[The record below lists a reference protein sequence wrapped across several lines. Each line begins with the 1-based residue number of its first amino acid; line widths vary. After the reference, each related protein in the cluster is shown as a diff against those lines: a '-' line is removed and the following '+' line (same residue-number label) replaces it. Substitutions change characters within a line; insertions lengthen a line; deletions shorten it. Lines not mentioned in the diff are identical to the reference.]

1 MNFLLDQGLNEE
13 KKRLKDSVSRQ
24 RDMPSALSIVN
35 GRGWSK
41 RLQVHSIAVAFS
53 RSKMVWCRKQ
63 QFQAKNNLDGFCAML
78 CLVSWH
84 YSEMINTESQRWSI
98 QRSSRWGTN
107 QNGYSLGWGLVLAYL
122 GPTWWILGGSFGT
135 TCSTVITLAP
145 LGGLLVT
152 KVISHYLLAECD
164 SAYICRS

>member
-1 MNFLLDQGLNEE
+1 
-13 KKRLKDSVSRQ
+13 
-24 RDMPSALSIVN
+24 
-35 GRGWSK
+35 
-41 RLQVHSIAVAFS
+41 
-53 RSKMVWCRKQ
+53 
-63 QFQAKNNLDGFCAML
+63 ML
-78 CLVSWH
+78 CPASWH

-164 SAYICRS
+164 SAYIHELLLLSESLTTTVSENIWTSIISCFEPAWSYSIRLSIFMLFVLKPEWRFAFFCLLFVFGTSVAS